1 MMIRNFLFFLL
12 FISGLQS
19 SFSQITKE
27 GGSINESKDKKSG
40 FIYSDNS
47 VLATGDWF
55 RISTAKS
62 GIFKISYT
70 DLAGYGMTLPV
81 SSQSIKIYGNGG
93 NILSETDGRDRID
106 DLREVTIYVSDG
118 GDGLIDNSTDY
129 ILFYSEGPVSWKP
142 VNDKYFIHT
151 VNIYSDFS
159 YYFIT
164 SSAGI
169 GKRINTADPVIQ
181 TPDIR
186 IFDFNDYAFHE
197 KDSVNLIK
205 TGKLWLGEMFR
216 NKLSYNFAFN
226 FPEISTDCKVMITT
240 SVAARSNVDSK
251 FFISTSLGG
260 DSITV
265 PMVDQ
270 SATSDY
276 AKIILDTFSIYHNT
290 PDVNLSINY
299 SKPDISS
306 TGWLNYIEVNAVRK
320 LKYQNNQLQFRN
332 LSSLNA
338 GIAEYNITNSNAGI
352 MVWNISE
359 PAAPVSVPYTI
370 INDTLSFRS
379 TTDTLNEFL
388 IFETNDTYK
397 AVFVEKVRN
406 QNLHGLGQYDF
417 LIIAHPNFYEQAQR
431 LAQLHSDVDG
441 LSVFITQPQIIY
453 NEFSGG
459 KQDITAIRDFVKMFY
474 DRAEGDST
482 RYLKYLLLF
491 GDGSYDMKNRL
502 ANNTNFIPTF
512 QTNNSMVS
520 TASYVSDDFYGIVDD
535 AQLGSAIGKIYTGIG
550 RMPSKT
556 PAEAKNLVD
565 KIIRYRMRKN
575 EIGSQDDNFQK
586 RIIGWKNDVCFVAD
600 DEDNNLH
607 LNQAEGLCTLL
618 DSTNQNFNID
628 KIYLDAFLQQYTT
641 FGPRYPEVNKCINE
655 KVDKGLLMF
664 NYTGH
669 GGEFGLTG
677 EEVLMNGDIYSW
689 KNDYCLPLFVTA
701 TCEFSRYDNPE
712 ANSAGE
718 NILLRSN
725 GGGIALMTTTRIS
738 FAHSNEVLN
747 RNLITAAFNF
757 QRNNPPRLGD
767 IIRNTK
773 NKCSSGVYK
782 QNFTL
787 LGDPAL
793 TLNYPK
799 YNIATSSINNNPVNG
814 KTDTLSN
821 FQKISVEGN
830 IEDFNGTV
838 KTDFNGIVYVEVFDN
853 PLKYTTNANDQQSY
867 RQDFTVQNKII
878 YKGKASVVNGLFNF
892 NFIVPKEITF
902 NKGSGRISYY
912 AESNNNEDADGYYN
926 KITFIS
932 GDTINSDTTGPEI
945 KLYMNDRSFTEGGI
959 TGSNPLFIA
968 DLNDDHGINFFNN
981 GIGHQITAV
990 LDGKVNEPLT
1000 LDDYYLPDI
1009 NAYKSGSIAYR
1020 FSMLNVGLHTILLKA
1035 WDIFDNVSERSI
1047 SFTVGENN
1055 NLELS
1060 EVINFPNPFSDKTWF
1075 SFVHNIPVQ
1084 ELRVLIRIYN
1094 YEGVLLKNMESKVYG
1109 DSGVKHTIEW
1119 DGTDDSGNLLKNGI
1133 YFYKFRLY
1141 SEKDKYLEKTNKL
1154 IIIN

>member
-1 MMIRNFLFFLL
+1 
-12 FISGLQS
+12 
-19 SFSQITKE
+19 
-27 GGSINESKDKKSG
+27 
-40 FIYSDNS
+40 
-47 VLATGDWF
+47 
-55 RISTAKS
+55 
-62 GIFKISYT
+62 
-70 DLAGYGMTLPV
+70 
-81 SSQSIKIYGNGG
+81 
-93 NILSETDGRDRID
+93 
-106 DLREVTIYVSDG
+106 
-118 GDGLIDNSTDY
+118 
-129 ILFYSEGPVSWKP
+129 
-142 VNDKYFIHT
+142 
-151 VNIYSDFS
+151 
-159 YYFIT
+159 
-164 SSAGI
+164 
-169 GKRINTADPVIQ
+169 
-181 TPDIR
+181 
-186 IFDFNDYAFHE
+186 
-197 KDSVNLIK
+197 
-205 TGKLWLGEMFR
+205 
-216 NKLSYNFAFN
+216 
-226 FPEISTDCKVMITT
+226 
-240 SVAARSNVDSK
+240 
-251 FFISTSLGG
+251 
-260 DSITV
+260 
-265 PMVDQ
+265 
-270 SATSDY
+270 
-276 AKIILDTFSIYHNT
+276 
-290 PDVNLSINY
+290 
-299 SKPDISS
+299 
-306 TGWLNYIEVNAVRK
+306 
-320 LKYQNNQLQFRN
+320 
-332 LSSLNA
+332 
-338 GIAEYNITNSNAGI
+338 
-352 MVWNISE
+352 
-359 PAAPVSVPYTI
+359 
-370 INDTLSFRS
+370 
-379 TTDTLNEFL
+379 
-388 IFETNDTYK
+388 
-397 AVFVEKVRN
+397 
-406 QNLHGLGQYDF
+406 
-417 LIIAHPNFYEQAQR
+417 
-431 LAQLHSDVDG
+431 
-441 LSVFITQPQIIY
+441 
-453 NEFSGG
+453 
-459 KQDITAIRDFVKMFY
+459 
-474 DRAEGDST
+474 
-482 RYLKYLLLF
+482 
-491 GDGSYDMKNRL
+491 
-502 ANNTNFIPTF
+502 
-512 QTNNSMVS
+512 
-520 TASYVSDDFYGIVDD
+520 
-535 AQLGSAIGKIYTGIG
+535 
-550 RMPSKT
+550 
-556 PAEAKNLVD
+556 
-565 KIIRYRMRKN
+565 
-575 EIGSQDDNFQK
+575 
-586 RIIGWKNDVCFVAD
+586 
-600 DEDNNLH
+600 
-607 LNQAEGLCTLL
+607 
-618 DSTNQNFNID
+618 
-628 KIYLDAFLQQYTT
+628 
-641 FGPRYPEVNKCINE
+641 
-655 KVDKGLLMF
+655 
-664 NYTGH
+664 
-669 GGEFGLTG
+669 
-677 EEVLMNGDIYSW
+677 
-689 KNDYCLPLFVTA
+689 VTA